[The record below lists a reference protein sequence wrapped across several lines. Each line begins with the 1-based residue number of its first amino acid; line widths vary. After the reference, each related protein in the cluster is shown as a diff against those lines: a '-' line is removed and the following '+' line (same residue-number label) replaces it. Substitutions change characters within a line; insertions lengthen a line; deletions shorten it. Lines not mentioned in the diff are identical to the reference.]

1 MDPFKGSPLKE
12 QCLFQLLCNNFIYL
26 IGQNFVGQNFC
37 RTRFWTPI
45 LNFDNFIRFLPDFCI
60 KILDKILDGQNVT
73 SDKIFDAKPKFRQ
86 FCPTKFCPIWYIQ
99 NRAHALGSSRKRRP
113 LETGGR
119 GYFGRREQIVFNM
132 LRKFCELSCLGK
144 VPLSNHFYMQ
154 MRDPIAYWT
163 LMSFATT
170 LSWNR
175 L

>member
-12 QCLFQLLCNNFIYL
+12 QCLFQLLCNYFIYL

-86 FCPTKFCPIWYIQ
+86 FCPTNFFPIRYETVTLIHLPFDCHVITFHSHFLVVVEDVTYCYI
-99 NRAHALGSSRKRRP
+99 
-113 LETGGR
+113 ETLVSL
-119 GYFGRREQIVFNM
+119 Y
-132 LRKFCELSCLGK
+132 K
-144 VPLSNHFYMQ
+144 
-154 MRDPIAYWT
+154 
-163 LMSFATT
+163 
-170 LSWNR
+170 
-175 L
+175 